1 MAYCYPKIIY
11 YAIIF
16 QTLIIIYNLV
26 LKWPSNDC
34 SPVERTVDDIIWRYH
49 TEGECR
55 RTTQSE
61 TIAEAMLKKL
71 RRSDSVC
78 TAACMK
84 KGHNANWNG
93 FLVMTDDPHGEALS
107 ICGEAGTQTCMS
119 G

>member
-1 MAYCYPKIIY
+1 MKNKNETRYIG
-11 YAIIF
+11 
-16 QTLIIIYNLV
+16 TLIIIYNLV

-49 TEGECR
+49 TE
-55 RTTQSE
+55 
-61 TIAEAMLKKL
+61 AEATLKKL

-107 ICGEAGTQTCMS
+107 ICVEAGKQTCMS